1 MSADYNWKCAVCD
14 TVNIGEYN
22 FCSKCSSSAELN
34 SIEIAER
41 KRAVREG
48 VAFDDQSDEVL
59 APRTKQGKA
68 LALATDISMGEN
80 PEARMLG
87 TIFFYV
93 VIHVAI
99 VAIAIRT
106 YQLGSLDGNSLVSA
120 FIGIF
125 AALEVKRF
133 CLGKT
138 TYLESYIAT
147 AVKGNTFIRWIGLA
161 LDIVLLYVALAII

>member
-1 MSADYNWKCAVCD
+1 MGTDYNWKCAVCG
-14 TVNIGEYN
+14 TVNTGESN

-41 KRAVREG
+41 KRAVSEG
-48 VAFDDQSDEVL
+48 IAFDDQSDEVL
-59 APRTKQGKA
+59 APRTKQGKV
-68 LALATDISMGEN
+68 LAWATDISMGEN

-87 TIFFYV
+87 TILFYV
-93 VIHVAI
+93 VISVEI

-106 YQLGSLDGNSLVSA
+106 YQLGSLDQNSFASA

-147 AVKGNTFIRWIGLA
+147 AIKGNTVIRWIGLV
-161 LDIVLLYVALAII
+161 LDIVLLYVALVII

>member
-1 MSADYNWKCAVCD
+1 MSTNYNWKCAVCG
-14 TVNIGEYN
+14 TVNIGESN

-34 SIEIAER
+34 SIEISER
-41 KRAVREG
+41 KRAISEG
-48 VAFDDQSDEVL
+48 VTFDDQSDEVL
-59 APRTKQGKA
+59 APRTKQGKV
-68 LALATDISMGEN
+68 LAWATDISMGEN

-87 TIFFYV
+87 AFVFYV
-93 VIHVAI
+93 VISIAI

-106 YQLGSLDGNSLVSA
+106 YQLGSLDENSLVSA

-125 AALEVKRF
+125 ASLEIKRF
-133 CLGKT
+133 CLGET

-147 AVKGNTFIRWIGLA
+147 AVKGNTVIRWIGLA